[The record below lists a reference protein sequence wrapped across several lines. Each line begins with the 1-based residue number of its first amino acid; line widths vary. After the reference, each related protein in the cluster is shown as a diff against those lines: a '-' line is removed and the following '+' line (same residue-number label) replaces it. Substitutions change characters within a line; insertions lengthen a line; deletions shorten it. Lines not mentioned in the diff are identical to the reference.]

1 VAAAKCE
8 AVLLPFVGDVLARLD
23 VNQQEAYAERAAII
37 EHDAGQ
43 PIALAECMA
52 VVETLKRWP
61 SLLTGLVALE
71 IELNGETRWL
81 LTSDIAFAHRH
92 LANVGAH
99 PIAVCS
105 LIDIVNA
112 QYGGVAVLAKL
123 A

>member
-71 IELNGETRWL
+71 IDLNGETRWL
-81 LTSDIAFAHRH
+81 LTTQLSFARRH
-92 LANVGAH
+92 LAEF
-99 PIAVCS
+99 
-105 LIDIVNA
+105 
-112 QYGGVAVLAKL
+112 GGIEIGFCDPVEVVRQFGDAVLL
-123 A
+123 VRLG

>member
-1 VAAAKCE
+1 MAAAKCE

-61 SLLTGLVALE
+61 ALLTGLVALE
-71 IELNGETRWL
+71 IDLNGEPRWL
-81 LTSDIAFAHRH
+81 LTSDMASAHRH
-92 LANVGAH
+92 LANLGAH
-99 PIAVCS
+99 PIGVCS
-105 LIDIVNA
+105 LIEIVNA